1 MSSLLVFNRVYRL
14 DIQSVML
21 EFSTAL
27 VNCCPSTFSL
37 TSPTS
42 PPLPKLNVQYI
53 LLGAHEL
60 WARCTMCKSVFFLKV
75 ISCWRTIEAYSGL
88 KSRGLSDSATL
99 PVRRKLLKND
109 SERMYEA
116 QAVLDKF
123 FDTGHYM
130 KKHDPTL
137 PVKGRF
143 YGWRRCNSEWKLPF
157 SKDDALKSGMT
168 LTNREV

>member
-1 MSSLLVFNRVYRL
+1 
-14 DIQSVML
+14 
-21 EFSTAL
+21 
-27 VNCCPSTFSL
+27 
-37 TSPTS
+37 
-42 PPLPKLNVQYI
+42 
-53 LLGAHEL
+53 
-60 WARCTMCKSVFFLKV
+60 
-75 ISCWRTIEAYSGL
+75 L

-143 YGWRRCNSEWKLPF
+143 YG
-157 SKDDALKSGMT
+157 
-168 LTNREV
+168 